1 MIREFIN
8 VTYCYYKTK
17 SFTHSALHIKP
28 LFPSIKQ
35 EMTSNTGNFETLGSK
50 FRHETKGLLPFI
62 LLLSDK
68 VIYALRTPHQSV
80 IPLNKQVMTFHSSTS
95 IRSRSDF

>member
-50 FRHETKGLLPFI
+50 FRHETKGLLPSFATI
-62 LLLSDK
+62 DK
-68 VIYALRTPHQSV
+68 VIYAQKTSHKCSFHIYKMFLKLIIIV
-80 IPLNKQVMTFHSSTS
+80 I
-95 IRSRSDF
+95 I

>member
-50 FRHETKGLLPFI
+50 FRHETKGLLPSFATI
-62 LLLSDK
+62 DK
-68 VIYALRTPHQSV
+68 VNYTFRTPHQSV
-80 IPLNKQVMTFHSSTS
+80 IPLHKQVMTFHSSTS
-95 IRSRSDF
+95 IRSRFDF

>member
-35 EMTSNTGNFETLGSK
+35 EMTSNTGNFETLGSN
-50 FRHETKGLLPFI
+50 FRHETKGLLPSFATI
-62 LLLSDK
+62 DK
-68 VIYALRTPHQSV
+68 VIYAQKTSHKCSFHIYKMFLKLIIIV
-80 IPLNKQVMTFHSSTS
+80 IV
-95 IRSRSDF
+95 